1 MDISKQRQQI
11 HLLYRQMGACLKI
24 LLSRPPMVRGIVYE
38 LKRKCGKPNCRCTR
52 GELHSSPCLS
62 YYIGGGKRKLTTL
75 KGSDVAKYRKL
86 TENYQRFYHARAEFL
101 KLSREIIDGL
111 KKIEE
116 ERIMSYEESK
126 DE

>member
-1 MDISKQRQQI
+1 M
-11 HLLYRQMGACLKI
+11 
-24 LLSRPPMVRGIVYE
+24 
-38 LKRKCGKPNCRCTR
+38 R

-62 YYIGGGKRKLTTL
+62 YYVGGGKRKLTTL

-86 TENYQRFYHARAEFL
+86 TENYQRFYHARARFL

-116 ERIMSYEESK
+116 ERIISYEESK

>member
-11 HLLYRQMGACLKI
+11 HLLYQQMGACLKT

-62 YYIGGGKRKLTTL
+62 YYVGGGKRKLTTL
-75 KGSDVAKYRKL
+75 KGIDVAKYLKL
-86 TENYQRFYHARAEFL
+86 TENYQNFYHARARFL
-101 KLSREIIDGL
+101 KLSREIIETL

-116 ERIMSYEESK
+116 ERVMSYEESR

>member
-1 MDISKQRQQI
+1 
-11 HLLYRQMGACLKI
+11 
-24 LLSRPPMVRGIVYE
+24 MVRGIVYE

-62 YYIGGGKRKLTTL
+62 YYVGGGKRKMTTL
-75 KGSDVAKYRKL
+75 KGSDLAKYRKL
-86 TENYQRFYHARAEFL
+86 TRNYQRFYHARAKFL
-101 KLSREIIDGL
+101 KLTRQIVKEF

-116 ERIMSYEESK
+116 ERVISYEKKK

>member
-11 HLLYRQMGACLKI
+11 HLLYQQMGSCLKI

-62 YYIGGGKRKLTTL
+62 YYVGGGKRKLTTL
-75 KGSDVAKYRKL
+75 KGSGVAKYRKL
-86 TENYQRFYHARAEFL
+86 TENYQRFYHARARFL
-101 KLSREIIDGL
+101 KLSREIITGL

-116 ERIMSYEESK
+116 EKLMSYKESK